1 MKGFHDPLILYQI
14 CDLNDSTDPQAH
26 CYNPKDLH
34 LFVSLNDDSKKPK
47 IVKSFQTTFR

>member
-1 MKGFHDPLILYQI
+1 MKGFHEPLILYQT

-34 LFVSLNDDSKKPK
+34 LFVSLNVDSKKPK